1 MNNLINHDDLN
12 VDDDDIIEL
21 ILNNPNLLSNSVY
34 IKRRY
39 KGIIKNRVAYIQK
52 TVFKNF
58 VLSYIKDELLEL
70 VNSKTYDEE
79 EKISPL
85 DFDLK

>member
-21 ILNNPNLLSNSVY
+21 ILNNPNLLTNSVY